1 MICADFLAG
10 VSMEAGNRDAL
21 LSCLTRLVIGLP
33 KPQRKQ
39 LLEEAQVTL

>member
-1 MICADFLAG
+1 VNL
-10 VSMEAGNRDAL
+10 EASNRDAL
-21 LSCLTRLVIGLP
+21 LPCLIRLVIGLP